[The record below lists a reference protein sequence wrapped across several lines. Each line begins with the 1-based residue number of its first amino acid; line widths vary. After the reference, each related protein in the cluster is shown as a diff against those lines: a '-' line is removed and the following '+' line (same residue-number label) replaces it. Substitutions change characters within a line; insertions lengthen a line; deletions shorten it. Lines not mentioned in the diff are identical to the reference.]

1 MRGVE
6 DQEAY
11 TNSVMR
17 ILKEAGLNK
26 NRWEVAMG
34 RRSVRRQEVQGVRSE
49 SIKTSNSFSG
59 LDLKKGQKSPFVSMS
74 RAHMS
79 M

>member
-6 DQEAY
+6 GQEAY
-11 TNSVMR
+11 TNSMIR
-17 ILKEAGLNK
+17 ILKETGLNR

-34 RRSVRRQEVQGVRSE
+34 RRSVRRQEVQEVRSE

-59 LDLKKGQKSPFVSMS
+59 LKLK
-74 RAHMS
+74 
-79 M
+79 